1 MRAFAFVLMLIALPF
16 LAGCQAVQ
24 KGVKDISDSLDFD
37 KARAKSNEETMLPTP
52 EAQLKSGIAY
62 YEDGNYAQA
71 QRALQ
76 GSLNSGLASR
86 TDQARAY
93 KYLAFIYCVTDRI
106 AQCRQEFSN
115 AISADPKFTLTAAE
129 AGHPTWGPVFRSVRG
144 R

>member
-1 MRAFAFVLMLIALPF
+1 MRVFATLLLLLPL
-16 LAGCQAVQ
+16 LAGCEAVQ
-24 KGVKDISDSLDFD
+24 KGVKSVSDSLDFD
-37 KARAKSNEETMLPTP
+37 KARAKASEETVLPTA
-52 EAQLKSGIAY
+52 EARLKAGIAQ
-62 YEDGNYAQA
+62 YEEGNYGPA
-71 QRALQ
+71 QRSLQ
-76 GSLNSGLASR
+76 GSLNEGLASR

-115 AISADPKFTLTAAE
+115 AIAADPRFTLTQAE

>member
-1 MRAFAFVLMLIALPF
+1 MRPFAILLLLLP
-16 LAGCQAVQ
+16 LLSGCETVQ
-24 KGVKDISDSLDFD
+24 KGVDQITDALDFD
-37 KARAKSNEETMLPTP
+37 KARAQSAEETALPTA
-52 EAQLKSGIAY
+52 EARLKSGIQL
-62 YEDGNYAQA
+62 YEQGNYAQA
-71 QRALQ
+71 QRTLQ
-76 GSLNSGLASR
+76 GSLNEGLASR

-115 AISADPKFTLTAAE
+115 AIAADPKFTLTPAE

>member
-1 MRAFAFVLMLIALPF
+1 MRAFAILLLLLP
-16 LAGCQAVQ
+16 LLTGCETVK
-24 KGVKDISDSLDFD
+24 KGYEHVADSLDFE
-37 KARAKSNEETMLPTP
+37 KARAKSAEETVLPSA
-52 EAQLKSGIAY
+52 EARLKEGITQ
-62 YEDGNYAQA
+62 YEQGNYNQA
-71 QRALQ
+71 QRTLQ
-76 GSLNSGLASR
+76 GSLNQGLISR

-115 AISADPKFTLTAAE
+115 AIAADPKFNLTPAE